1 MSFAIS
7 NNMARFAMRAE
18 KIIRKTV
25 VLNILWRQKGRF
37 LFLSLSFPFYGFD
50 LK

>member
-1 MSFAIS
+1 
-7 NNMARFAMRAE
+7 MRAE
-18 KIIRKTV
+18 KIIRKTI

>member
-1 MSFAIS
+1 
-7 NNMARFAMRAE
+7 MRAE

-25 VLNILWRQKGRF
+25 VLNLLRRQQGRF
-37 LFLSLSFPFYGFD
+37 SFLSLPFFFYGFN